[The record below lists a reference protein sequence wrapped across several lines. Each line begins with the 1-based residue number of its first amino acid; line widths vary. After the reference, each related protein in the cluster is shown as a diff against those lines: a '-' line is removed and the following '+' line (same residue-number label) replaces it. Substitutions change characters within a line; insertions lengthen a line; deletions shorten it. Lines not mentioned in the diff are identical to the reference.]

1 VYFRFLIFLKEGKQS
16 FIDWLVGFNRQ
27 LGFPLIILYY
37 PKLCPE
43 LLSQNQSI
51 PLLITKFLF
60 LSNHFFHFHVFPDI
74 VESDCHPDMLFNYL
88 MISAL
93 ASAIDQIERN
103 GAKMTPGMKC
113 TCK

>member
-1 VYFRFLIFLKEGKQS
+1 
-16 FIDWLVGFNRQ
+16 
-27 LGFPLIILYY
+27 LGFLLTILPY

-43 LLSQNQSI
+43 LLSKNQSI
-51 PLLITKFLF
+51 PLLIAKKNYV
-60 LSNHFFHFHVFPDI
+60 SNHFFHFHVFPDI

-103 GAKMTPGMKC
+103 GAKMTPGMYC

>member
-1 VYFRFLIFLKEGKQS
+1 
-16 FIDWLVGFNRQ
+16 
-27 LGFPLIILYY
+27 LGFLLTVLHYSKI
-37 PKLCPE
+37 CPE
-43 LLSQNQSI
+43 LLSKNQSI
-51 PLLITKFLF
+51 SLLITKKNIYIKSFF
-60 LSNHFFHFHVFPDI
+60 VFHFHVFPDI

-113 TCK
+113 TYKHDIVE